1 MNLKLSSTLNT
12 SRHSFPSLFVSNSTV
27 KHAPINNNIKTPRN
41 RTKSS
46 VKSFTCVHEH
56 NPEPITTTRT
66 KLQLLVS
73 EFKSLTEPIDR
84 VKRLLDYAAVLPGL
98 DESGLVQANKVAGC
112 ATQVW
117 LEVVMD
123 ERGRMRFKADSD
135 SEISKGFCSCLI
147 MVLDGAEPEEVLGFK
162 TEDLTEMNVGVGVSH
177 VGIKAAASRV
187 NTWQNVLLGMQ
198 KRTLCLVMKREGK
211 VFAGCN

>member
-1 MNLKLSSTLNT
+1 M
-12 SRHSFPSLFVSNSTV
+12 
-27 KHAPINNNIKTPRN
+27 
-41 RTKSS
+41 
-46 VKSFTCVHEH
+46 KSFTCVHER
-56 NPEPITTTRT
+56 NPEPIATTST

-73 EFKSLTEPIDR
+73 EFDSLTEPIDR

-98 DESGLVQANKVAGC
+98 DDSGRVQANKVAGC

-123 ERGRMRFKADSD
+123 ERGRMRFRADSD

-177 VGIKAAASRV
+177 VGIKAGASRV
-187 NTWQNVLLGMQ
+187 NTWQNVLLAMQ
-198 KRTLCLVMKREGK
+198 KRTRCLVMKREGK
-211 VFAGCN
+211 VFAGCNCFN

>member
-1 MNLKLSSTLNT
+1 MSLKLSSTLNT
-12 SRHSFPSLFVSNSTV
+12 SRRSFSPPLFFSNV
-27 KHAPINNNIKTPRN
+27 KRTPIRNIRIPRN
-41 RTKSS
+41 RS
-46 VKSFTCVHEH
+46 VKSFTCVHER
-56 NPEPITTTRT
+56 NPEPITTTST

-73 EFKSLTEPIDR
+73 EFDSLTEPIDR

-98 DESGLVQANKVAGC
+98 DESGRVQANKVAGC

-123 ERGRMRFKADSD
+123 ERGRMRFRADSD
-135 SEISKGFCSCLI
+135 SEISKGFCACLI

-177 VGIKAAASRV
+177 VGIKAVASRV
-187 NTWQNVLLGMQ
+187 NTWQNVLLAMQ
-198 KRTLCLVMKREGK
+198 KRTRCLVMKREGK
-211 VFAGCN
+211 VFAGCNCLN

>member
-1 MNLKLSSTLNT
+1 MNLKLSATLNT
-12 SRHSFPSLFVSNSTV
+12 SHRSLASPLFFSNVKV
-27 KHAPINNNIKTPRN
+27 KHTPINNIKIPRN
-41 RTKSS
+41 RS
-46 VKSFTCVHEH
+46 VKSFACVHEH
-56 NPEPITTTRT
+56 NPEPVTTTRT

-73 EFKSLTEPIDR
+73 EFNSLTEPIDR

-98 DESGLVQANKVAGC
+98 GESGRVQENKVAGC

-123 ERGRMRFKADSD
+123 ERGRMRFRADSD

-147 MVLDGAEPEEVLGFK
+147 MVLDGADPEEVLGFK

-177 VGIKAAASRV
+177 VGIKAPASRV
-187 NTWQNVLLGMQ
+187 NTWQNVLLAMQ

-211 VFAGCN
+211 VFAGC